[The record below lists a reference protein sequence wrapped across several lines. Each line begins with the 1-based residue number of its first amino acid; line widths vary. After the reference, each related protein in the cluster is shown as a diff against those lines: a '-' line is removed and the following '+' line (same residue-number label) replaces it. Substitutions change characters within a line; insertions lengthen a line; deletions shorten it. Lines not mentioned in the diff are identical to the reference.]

1 MKQSSPRNCLTHT
14 MEVVTDSGEI
24 SPENMGGGMA
34 KEDGDEEGAVI
45 SKSLLIT
52 KDQNW

>member
-34 KEDGDEEGAVI
+34 KEDEMKRVR
-45 SKSLLIT
+45 SFPNPS
-52 KDQNW
+52 